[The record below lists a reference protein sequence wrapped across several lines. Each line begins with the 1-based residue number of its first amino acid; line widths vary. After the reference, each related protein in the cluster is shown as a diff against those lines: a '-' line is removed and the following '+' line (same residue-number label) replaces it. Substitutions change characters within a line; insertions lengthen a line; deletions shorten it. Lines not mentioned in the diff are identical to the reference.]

1 MGLAFPLL
9 LMGSGEGG
17 VVSGGGDASGRA
29 PPPAPQPPSWGQTS
43 ERAVEAEASPGEA
56 GSQPE
61 GRDHRG
67 RRHQPSQL
75 GSQ

>member
-1 MGLAFPLL
+1 MAVEMLAAVLA
-9 LMGSGEGG
+9 G
-17 VVSGGGDASGRA
+17 AR
-29 PPPAPQPPSWGQTS
+29 PPS

-56 GSQPE
+56 GSGPE